1 VRGRASDPRA
11 PPYRLCA
18 GGAVD
23 PDGSLRIRLAPLWG
37 AVYLVSPPGHRRS
50 SVAEPGTAFWAGLAS
65 TPLHA
70 SIGYLAWPIAGWAR
84 DEPDSTAA
92 GAGVTRTALTE
103 ESHHKT
109 RQSLIRNE
117 LYPVAAALNR
127 SQKRNSVSP
136 PEPEP
141 DEQDGSFEL
150 SRLVNQRPA
159 TGDTGG
165 TAGKPTFSGPER
177 SRTLPVE
184 TAVSDCTSPGAGD
197 RRDPD
202 WLPDG

>member
-1 VRGRASDPRA
+1 VGGNCLHATPCVDRIPGLANRRLGSGRTRLRGVEAEGNP
-11 PPYRLCA
+11 
-18 GGAVD
+18 
-23 PDGSLRIRLAPLWG
+23 PDGAP
-37 AVYLVSPPGHRRS
+37 
-50 SVAEPGTAFWAGLAS
+50 EQ
-65 TPLHA
+65 
-70 SIGYLAWPIAGWAR
+70 
-84 DEPDSTAA
+84 
-92 GAGVTRTALTE
+92 
-103 ESHHKT
+103 SHHKT
-109 RQSLIRNE
+109 RQSSIRNE

-165 TAGKPTFSGPER
+165 TAGKPTFTGPER